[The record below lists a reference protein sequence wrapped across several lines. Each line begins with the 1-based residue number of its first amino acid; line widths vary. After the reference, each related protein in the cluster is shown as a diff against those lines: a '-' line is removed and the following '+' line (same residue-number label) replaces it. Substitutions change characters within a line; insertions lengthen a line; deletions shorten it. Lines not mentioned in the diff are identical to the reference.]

1 MNLKFATNI
10 SFMFMEAPAI
20 TERYKLAKEAGFK
33 AVESGFPFGHSIK
46 DVSEAKNNAGVE
58 QILINVFT
66 GDVSKGEL
74 GFAAIPG
81 EEDNFKKSIDLTIEY
96 AKALNCKQIHIMSG
110 KIKEATAMSNHDDV
124 YVRNLSYAVEKFKK
138 ENIIGLIEPINNIT
152 VPNYYMN
159 SFQKGLDVVKKIN
172 SPNLKLQ
179 LDIFHLQ
186 HICGNITKNI
196 KELLPYIGHVQIAQV
211 PNRHEPDSSGEID
224 YKYVLSILEREGY
237 DGYVGLE
244 YRPQS
249 SSVGGLS
256 WIQKYGYKL

>member
-1 MNLKFATNI
+1 MSLKFAPNL
-10 SFMFMEAPAI
+10 SFMFMETPSI
-20 TERYKLAKEAGFK
+20 IERYKLAKEAGFK
-33 AVESGFPFGHSIK
+33 AVESGFPFGISIK
-46 DVSEAKNNAGVE
+46 DISEAKKNACVE

-81 EEDNFKKSIDLTIEY
+81 EEENFKKSIDLTIEY
-96 AKALNCKQIHIMSG
+96 AKALNCKRIHIMSG
-110 KIKEATAMSNHDDV
+110 KVNQITTANDDV
-124 YVRNLSYAVEKFKK
+124 YLKNLLYAVEKFQK
-138 ENIIGLIEPINNIT
+138 EEIIALIEPINNIT

-172 SPNLKLQ
+172 KTNLKLQ

-211 PNRHEPDSSGEID
+211 PDRHEPDTSGEID
-224 YKYVLSILEREGY
+224 YKYVLSALEKEGY

-244 YRPQS
+244 YRPKS
-249 SSVGGLS
+249 SSVDGLC
-256 WIQKYGYKL
+256 WIQNY

>member
-1 MNLKFATNI
+1 MSLKFASNL
-10 SFMFMEAPAI
+10 SFMFTEAPSI
-20 TERYKLAKEAGFK
+20 IERYKLAKEVGFR
-33 AVESGFPFGHSIK
+33 AVESGFPFGFSIK
-46 DVSEAKNNAGVE
+46 DVSEAQKNAHVE

-81 EEDNFKKSIDLTIEY
+81 EEGNFKKSIDLTIEY
-96 AKALNCKQIHIMSG
+96 AKALNCKRIHIMSG
-110 KIKEATAMSNHDDV
+110 KVNKVTTVNDDV
-124 YVRNLSYAVEKFKK
+124 YVKNLLYALQKFEK
-138 ENIIGLIEPINNIT
+138 EGILGLIEPINNIT

-172 SPNLKLQ
+172 KPNLKLQ

-196 KELLPYIGHVQIAQV
+196 KELLPYVGHVQIAQV
-211 PNRHEPDSSGEID
+211 PDRHEPDTSGEID
-224 YKYVLSILEREGY
+224 YKYVLSILEKEGY

-244 YRPQS
+244 YCPKS
-249 SSVGGLS
+249 SSVDGLS
-256 WIQKYGYKL
+256 WIQKYGYEL

>member
-1 MNLKFATNI
+1 MSLKFIPNL
-10 SFMFMEAPAI
+10 SFMFMEAPSI
-20 TERYKLAKEAGFK
+20 IERYKLAKEAGFK
-33 AVESGFPFGHSIK
+33 AVESGFPFGISIK
-46 DVSEAKNNAGVE
+46 DISEAKKNACVE

-81 EEDNFKKSIDLTIEY
+81 EEENFKKSIDVTIEY
-96 AKALNCKQIHIMSG
+96 AKALNCKRIHIMSG
-110 KIKEATAMSNHDDV
+110 KVNQITTANDDV
-124 YVRNLSYAVEKFKK
+124 YVKNLLYAVEKFQK
-138 ENIIGLIEPINNIT
+138 EEIIALIEPINNIT

-172 SPNLKLQ
+172 KTNLKLQ

-211 PNRHEPDSSGEID
+211 PDRHEPDTSGEID
-224 YKYVLSILEREGY
+224 YKYVLSVLEKEGY
-237 DGYVGLE
+237 DGYIGLE
-244 YRPQS
+244 YRPKL
-249 SSVGGLS
+249 SSVDGLC
-256 WIQKYGYKL
+256 WIQNYGYKL

>member
-1 MNLKFATNI
+1 MTNIKFATNL
-10 SFMFMEAPAI
+10 SFMFLESPSI
-20 TERYKLAKEAGFK
+20 IERYQLAKEAGFK
-33 AVESGFPFGHSIK
+33 AVESGFPFGFTIK
-46 DVSEAKNNAGVE
+46 DVSEAKKNAGVE

-96 AKALNCKQIHIMSG
+96 AKALNCKRIHIMSG
-110 KIKEATAMSNHDDV
+110 KVGQVTPINNAV
-124 YVRNLSYAVEKFKK
+124 YEKNLRYAVECFQK
-138 ENIIGLIEPINNIT
+138 EGIIGLIEPINNIT

-159 SFQKGLDVVKKIN
+159 SFQKGLDVVKRIN

-179 LDIFHLQ
+179 LDVFHLQ

-211 PNRHEPDSSGEID
+211 PDRHEPDTPGEVD
-224 YKYVLSILEREGY
+224 YKYVLTTLEKEGY
-237 DGYVGLE
+237 SGYVGLE
-244 YRPQS
+244 YRPKS
-249 SSVGGLS
+249 SSVEGLN